1 MWEPPPKID
10 AKTEDLLSPTE
21 DFAEMRID
29 FTAWFETIVA
39 EPVDFMDTGR
49 NDGEFFK
56 WTEELSDEVHS
67 ESRGLIEWTD
77 VRTEEETD
85 IEMEFADILMSIKE
99 EMESPMSSSHVF
111 E

>member
-1 MWEPPPKID
+1 MWDPPPKID
-10 AKTEDLLSPTE
+10 AKTEDVLSPTE
-21 DFAEMRID
+21 DPAETCID
-29 FTAWFETIVA
+29 FIAWLDTIVA

-56 WTEELSDEVHS
+56 LMEESSDEVHR

-77 VRTEEETD
+77 VRTEKETD
-85 IEMEFADILMSIKE
+85 IKMEFADILMSIKG